1 MPHWRQDEYEALLTV
16 VEKYQSLKD
25 FEYFIEY
32 CQLKQ
37 KGLRK
42 SALQK
47 MALFISYC
55 QTQNIDK
62 QRAIVKELSDVYL
75 TNKSSDF
82 VFVAPLKIYMIDVLK
97 LWLIDEPNN
106 ADFYYLLGKL
116 TYDKTYFFKGLEID
130 DKHLDCALE
139 VILTKLDFVNYQL
152 HHIGES
158 RFVYDAGNEEDGK
171 KALQEV
177 DELLK
182 KYPEIKPSLK
192 QEYQQT
198 KQLFD
203 DWLAF
208 SQSGFDDFTVWCKAH
223 QRSYQFISAIYYE

>member
-1 MPHWRQDEYEALLTV
+1 MLYWRQDEYEALLTV
-16 VEKYQSLKD
+16 IEKYQSLKD

-37 KGLRK
+37 KGLRRP
-42 SALQK
+42 ALQK
-47 MALFISYC
+47 MTLFIDYC
-55 QTQNIDK
+55 QNQNIDK
-62 QRAIVKELSDVYL
+62 QRAIVKELGDVYL
-75 TNKSSDF
+75 TIKSPNF
-82 VFVAPLKIYMIDVLK
+82 IFVAPLKIYVIDVLK
-97 LWLIDEPNN
+97 KWLIDESNN
-106 ADFYYLLGKL
+106 ANFYYLLGKL

-139 VILTKLDFVNYQL
+139 VILTKLDFVDCQL

-182 KYPEIKPSLK
+182 KYPEIEHWVR

-203 DWLAF
+203 DWLVF
-208 SQSGFDDFTVWCKAH
+208 SQSEFDNFTVWCKVH
-223 QRSYQFISAIYYE
+223 QRNYQFISVSYYE